1 MDAHTSEDSG
11 SGSEG
16 AGTISNRERRK
27 QQMQRKQQCRRRV
40 NASSAAV
47 PVDAATTL
55 AGPTDVGGF
64 CSSPGDGWAH
74 DQQPPMTCACR
85 VEYCPTCGMPFEYCE
100 FSGAACAK
108 QEEQQDAPNEGM
120 VQQPAHEK
128 QLSDEFQEKAAIS
141 NAKRGAGKTV
151 GAKPKVVTVQK
162 QAKRRGK
169 YVTNIWGLE
178 NFGVKQEV
186 AAKLA
191 SKHFACGSS
200 FQKGQPGQAPSVEI
214 QGDVEETVA
223 AFLLKNFEIPE
234 DKVVFLPE
242 K

>member
-1 MDAHTSEDSG
+1 
-11 SGSEG
+11 
-16 AGTISNRERRK
+16 
-27 QQMQRKQQCRRRV
+27 
-40 NASSAAV
+40 
-47 PVDAATTL
+47 
-55 AGPTDVGGF
+55 
-64 CSSPGDGWAH
+64 
-74 DQQPPMTCACR
+74 
-85 VEYCPTCGMPFEYCE
+85 MPFEYCE

-151 GAKPKVVTVQK
+151 GAKPHP
-162 QAKRRGK
+162 
-169 YVTNIWGLE
+169 
-178 NFGVKQEV
+178 F
-186 AAKLA
+186 A
-191 SKHFACGSS
+191 SVLMMRHCGISD
-200 FQKGQPGQAPSVEI
+200 VL
-214 QGDVEETVA
+214 GDVEETVA